1 MHSWERWED
10 TGREEKQPRGRKRQR
25 VKTNKSVINPKTRR
39 AWRETVQREGVWGQK
54 GEAGGV
60 GMEAEEWRNRNL
72 SGRVTHLPELS
83 GLLAAA
89 SRIYLKTH
97 QAFCLVLFPCP
108 ERAGARGSGN
118 RSSLRT
124 LHGPQGWRPACP
136 FWESPT
142 FACELRG
149 PLNAQHPDGS
159 P

>member
-1 MHSWERWED
+1 
-10 TGREEKQPRGRKRQR
+10 
-25 VKTNKSVINPKTRR
+25 
-39 AWRETVQREGVWGQK
+39 
-54 GEAGGV
+54 
-60 GMEAEEWRNRNL
+60 MEAEEWHNRNL

-124 LHGPQGWRPACP
+124 LHGPQV
-136 FWESPT
+136 
-142 FACELRG
+142 
-149 PLNAQHPDGS
+149 
-159 P
+159 